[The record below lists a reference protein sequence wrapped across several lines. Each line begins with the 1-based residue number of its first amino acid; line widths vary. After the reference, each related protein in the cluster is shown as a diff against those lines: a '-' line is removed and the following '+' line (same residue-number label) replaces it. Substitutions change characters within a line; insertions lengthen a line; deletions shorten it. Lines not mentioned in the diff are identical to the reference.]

1 MSLSKQ
7 NEDKRM
13 AQPRVNFASSC
24 KTTDGISSVCL
35 LKNGE
40 AAFPAMFAAIDHA
53 ALSIALEMYVVADD
67 ETGRKFRSHLTN
79 AANRGISV
87 RVLVDSWGSWNL
99 PDSFWGELRAAGGIV
114 RWFHPITKGLLPF
127 RNHRKLLLIDD
138 SIAFTGGLNIADEY
152 YGGAHG
158 QPPWRDNV
166 LKISGPEV
174 ALLKNSFSRMW
185 RIAESP
191 LRRLIER
198 LRSVRRGG
206 RSGSNILFLESGPDN
221 PARPVRRAYRK
232 VIVNAVKSIDLA
244 MGYFYPHGRMLRA
257 FKRAAMRGVR
267 VRLIVP
273 LRTDVPI
280 ARWAARGLYGRLL
293 RAGVEIWEYLPSMM
307 HSKLA
312 IADNT
317 VIAGSANLDIRS
329 GRFNYELVAIVND
342 PGLAAQARVDFEAD
356 IARSVRITYDEWRK
370 RPFFQKVKE
379 RISYCLLARV
389 DIILSGAT
397 LRKRLRTR
405 PRS

>member
-1 MSLSKQ
+1 MHPLKQ
-7 NEDKRM
+7 SEDERLM
-13 AQPRVNFASSC
+13 PPHVNFASSC
-24 KTTDGISSVCL
+24 DTVDSMSSVCL

-40 AAFPAMFAAIDHA
+40 AAFPAMFAAIDQA
-53 ALSIALEMYVVADD
+53 ALSIELEMYVFTDD
-67 ETGRKFRSHLTN
+67 ETGREFRRHLTS
-79 AANRGISV
+79 AAKRGVSV

-99 PDSFWGELRAAGGIV
+99 PDSFWDELRAMGGIV
-114 RWFHPITKGLLPF
+114 RWFHPISKGLLPF

-174 ALLKNSFSRMW
+174 ALLKNSFFRMW
-185 RIAESP
+185 RIAEYP
-191 LRRLIER
+191 IRRLIER
-198 LRSVRRGG
+198 LRSIRRRGK
-206 RSGSNILFLESGPDN
+206 RKSSILFLESGPDN

-232 VIVNAVKSIDLA
+232 VIVNAVNSIDLA

-257 FKRAAMRGVR
+257 FKRATKRGVR
-267 VRLIVP
+267 VRLMVP
-273 LRTDVPI
+273 LHTDVPI

-312 IADNT
+312 IADDT

-342 PGLAAQARVDFEAD
+342 SMLAAQARADFQAD
-356 IARSVRITYDEWRK
+356 IAQSVRVTYDEWQK

-379 RISYCLLARV
+379 RLSYCLLARV
-389 DIILSGAT
+389 DIILSSAS